1 MDLLHGLNPQ
11 QARAVEAPDGPVL
24 VLAGPG
30 SGKTRVLTHRVAY
43 LVEVR
48 KVWPRQIL
56 AVTFTNKAAREMRER
71 LDKILGPT
79 RSGELTLG
87 TFHAICARWL
97 RRDAP
102 EIGLSRDFVIFD
114 EDDQQQLIKRALT
127 ELNIDDKKYKP
138 SAVLNAIS
146 NAKNELITPEIYQP
160 PTYWHEMV
168 RRIYPRYQ
176 ELLRQSNALD
186 FDDLLLE
193 VVRLFDEKPDILAR
207 YQDRYQH
214 VLVDEFQDTN
224 TVQYALI
231 SRLSAKAHNIFCVGD
246 EDQCLPTGTLVQT
259 PNGAKP
265 IEKVRVG
272 EQVIAASGRGVSMA
286 ATVTQVGSRSHNG
299 EVVRVTTKYGY
310 SFCATPNHIVFARL
324 GISPDVHCVYLMR
337 RFDKGYR
344 IGVTVGA
351 RSDGISSELQAGLK
365 VRGNQEKAD
374 QVWIL
379 RVCPTRDEAYY
390 WESYYA
396 FQYGIPTTVF
406 HVTGRHMRMSQPLIN
421 RLYDN
426 VDTPERAE
434 QLLCDLKL
442 DPRYPHYVPKAK
454 LLRHVV
460 NLRYFGDQ
468 RRSEQTPWNAH
479 RVSINCD
486 DKKLRAKME
495 ARGYATRAGKRQTW
509 RAEFSRLHFEE
520 AQTLAEELSKAGGD
534 LEIVTGAFLCETRAG
549 IPARRFSLMPV
560 SHLHPSMR
568 VAVFHGGQI
577 VEDEVAEVQWEHYR
591 GKVYDLEVADVHN
604 YLAEGVAV
612 HNSIYKW
619 RGADFRNIQRFRE
632 QNPGLT
638 QIVLEENYRS
648 TQTILDAA
656 RGVIDKN
663 KQRTRKN
670 LFTQRS
676 GGTAISV
683 YEAYNQDDEAQY
695 VVDTIRQLIKKEQ
708 FKLSDFAVFYRT
720 NAQSRAIEDT
730 FVRMGVPYRL
740 VGGLRFYSRREIKDV
755 LAYLR
760 LVHNPHDAVSLARVI
775 NVPARG
781 IGAKTIETLD
791 EVARQS
797 GRTLYQL
804 VSDLARIDTPLPG
817 VSTKARQSL
826 LAFAQ
831 LIDRWID
838 SPQRARSVA
847 ELMDLVLRDSGYFK
861 YVNDGTDEGRDR
873 WDNIKELRNVASDYT
888 EALGDDPLAHFL
900 EDVALVADVD
910 SLKDQVD
917 APVLMTLHAAKGLEF
932 PVVFITGM
940 EEGLLPHSRSL
951 EDPDEMA
958 EERRLCYVGI
968 TRAKDRVFLSYA
980 FRRTMWGSSDVATP
994 SRFLSDIPTQLVSG
1008 AGSFAGVKPKEAMAI
1023 RASTWETPMGAKPSR
1038 STPAPSRELKFRAGQ
1053 RVQHA
1058 TFGEGIVIESKLD
1071 RNDEEVTVAFKQAG
1085 IKRLLASF
1093 ANLQKLPG

>member
-79 RSGELTLG
+79 RAGELTLG

-231 SRLSAKAHNIFCVGD
+231 SRLSAKSHNIFCVGD
-246 EDQCLPTGTLVQT
+246 EDQ
-259 PNGAKP
+259 
-265 IEKVRVG
+265 
-272 EQVIAASGRGVSMA
+272 
-286 ATVTQVGSRSHNG
+286 
-299 EVVRVTTKYGY
+299 
-310 SFCATPNHIVFARL
+310 
-324 GISPDVHCVYLMR
+324 
-337 RFDKGYR
+337 
-344 IGVTVGA
+344 
-351 RSDGISSELQAGLK
+351 
-365 VRGNQEKAD
+365 
-374 QVWIL
+374 
-379 RVCPTRDEAYY
+379 
-390 WESYYA
+390 
-396 FQYGIPTTVF
+396 
-406 HVTGRHMRMSQPLIN
+406 
-421 RLYDN
+421 
-426 VDTPERAE
+426 
-434 QLLCDLKL
+434 
-442 DPRYPHYVPKAK
+442 
-454 LLRHVV
+454 
-460 NLRYFGDQ
+460 
-468 RRSEQTPWNAH
+468 
-479 RVSINCD
+479 
-486 DKKLRAKME
+486 
-495 ARGYATRAGKRQTW
+495 
-509 RAEFSRLHFEE
+509 
-520 AQTLAEELSKAGGD
+520 
-534 LEIVTGAFLCETRAG
+534 
-549 IPARRFSLMPV
+549 
-560 SHLHPSMR
+560 
-568 VAVFHGGQI
+568 
-577 VEDEVAEVQWEHYR
+577 
-591 GKVYDLEVADVHN
+591 
-604 YLAEGVAV
+604 
-612 HNSIYKW
+612 SIYKW

-632 QNPGLT
+632 HNPGLT

-708 FKLSDFAVFYRT
+708 FNLSDFAVFYRT

-775 NVPARG
+775 NVPTRG

-804 VSDLARIDTPLPG
+804 VSDLAHSDTPLPG

-826 LAFAQ
+826 TAFAQ

-910 SLKDQVD
+910 SLRDQVD

-1023 RASTWETPMGAKPSR
+1023 RASTWETPVGTKPNR
-1038 STPAPSRELKFRAGQ
+1038 SAPVASRELKYRAGQ

-1058 TFGEGIVIESKLD
+1058 TFGEGIVIESRLD
-1071 RNDEEVTVAFKQAG
+1071 RNDEEVTVAFKKAG